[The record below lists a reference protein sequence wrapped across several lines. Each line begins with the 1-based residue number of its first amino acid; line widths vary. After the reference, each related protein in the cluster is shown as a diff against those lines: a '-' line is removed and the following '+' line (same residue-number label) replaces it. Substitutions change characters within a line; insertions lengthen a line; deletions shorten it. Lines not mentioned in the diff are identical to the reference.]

1 MLSKH
6 LGAEFINKW
15 KKLSAVINLYML
27 VGATSTAIVNS
38 YSSIWWGIDFCFNH
52 SGDCIFFLGS
62 LMIKL
67 RGDELHCAA
76 KCREG

>member
-38 YSSIWWGIDFCFNH
+38 YSSIWWGIDFCFVITIQETVF
-52 SGDCIFFLGS
+52 SS
-62 LMIKL
+62 WA
-67 RGDELHCAA
+67 R
-76 KCREG
+76 